1 MFKGKTKVREAQHL
15 RDNGRTKQ
23 EVRRIGNVEAPTE
36 CIIIEMKDVERSKG
50 PTMAA
55 AMGRLSRMKI
65 GNKPMKIYQRLGS
78 SLIAERIQR

>member
-1 MFKGKTKVREAQHL
+1 M
-15 RDNGRTKQ
+15 
-23 EVRRIGNVEAPTE
+23 EAPTE